1 MKKNVA
7 IIASALLLPSLC
19 QAELTAL
26 DDHSMEKASAQSG
39 ITIELAA
46 NISVGS
52 IAYID
57 TDGHHTSSATAG
69 RLTLNDVVIGGT
81 DGGALD
87 NLKIDIDVDTN
98 TGLVVHVGSTN
109 TTAVYRGAAERLD
122 FGLAIGDVMINDNLV
137 LASDISISGNLGPTD
152 LTVHNNGTLTLDSYF
167 EVTSASLDVDV
178 IGLGIDNLTIGDN
191 SSPILTGK
199 YSGDISDYQAYILAN
214 LDDETF
220 EYLETT
226 YATEVS
232 EAQDAALAD
241 NADDINAIGDQAVVD
256 NQATIT
262 ASGISAVNSTQGQT
276 TITTAGNTAVT
287 NNAAVITGA
296 GDTAVITNTGVIT
309 TAGNTAV
316 IDNSAVIINAGDTA
330 VSSNTAVIT
339 NAGNTAVSNNATIIT
354 AAGDTAIANNATV
367 ITASGNTAVVDG
379 EDDINQAGTFAFWV
393 SLFNGDGFTG
403 ALAARDVA
411 IEEKTQEI
419 RTDAEAET
427 AAPIRAIAET
437 AISEPIRTDAENTTS
452 TQIRTDAELATETTI
467 RNDAETTTEAGI
479 RDNAEA
485 VTENTIRDDA
495 ETSAEAGVKDDAE
508 EVAETT
514 IRDEA
519 TSDLIAQIRKQT
531 KTTVLTEYAQTDSL
545 NGVSGMGFVSFS
557 IGTEDTTYF
566 DPATSQ
572 TVNVSDALRI
582 DINSMNLDIS
592 ADLSMGQNN
601 GVPSQL
607 GSMAIDGLDL
617 SGSSITIYGL

>member
-7 IIASALLLPSLC
+7 IIVSALFLPSLC

-69 RLTLNDVVIGGT
+69 RLTLNNIVIGGT
-81 DGGALD
+81 GTGALD

-109 TTAVYRGAAERLD
+109 TMAVYRGAAERLD
-122 FGLAIGDVMINDNLV
+122 FGLAIGEVTINDNLV

-178 IGLGIDNLTIGDN
+178 IGLGINNLTIGDN

-296 GDTAVITNTGVIT
+296 GDTAVTTNAAVIT

-330 VSSNTAVIT
+330 VSSNTAAIT

-367 ITASGNTAVVDG
+367 ITASGDTAVANSSD
-379 EDDINQAGTFAFWV
+379 EITNAGNAAALFAFLSGNW
-393 SLFNGDGFTG
+393 GGIG
-403 ALAARDVA
+403 AARA
-411 IEEKTQEI
+411 EAEAELTQEI
-419 RTDAEAET
+419 RTEAEAET
-427 AAPIRAIAET
+427 AAPIRANAET
-437 AISEPIRTDAENTTS
+437 AISEPIRTDAENTAS

-545 NGVSGMGFVSFS
+545 NGVSGMGFVSFT

-607 GSMAIDGLDL
+607 GSMAVDGLDL